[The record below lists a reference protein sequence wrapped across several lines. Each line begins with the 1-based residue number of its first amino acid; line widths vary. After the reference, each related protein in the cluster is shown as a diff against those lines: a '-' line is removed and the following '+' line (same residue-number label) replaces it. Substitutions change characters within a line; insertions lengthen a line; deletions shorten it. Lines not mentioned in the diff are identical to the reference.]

1 EVEVIPEGHEGVEE
15 GGVGEAAV
23 VPKGAVGEELH
34 VAGRADLG
42 GGEVLAVELDGEWEG
57 DLFDA
62 GLAVGAGD
70 YGGAGDDGSAGGE
83 GVGVVLGAEAGGGGG
98 GGGGGRGDDG

>member
-1 EVEVIPEGHEGVEE
+1 MVV
-15 GGVGEAAV
+15 GVGYGVKVRGGGGGRGGGGCECVGVGGGGEAGV
-23 VPKGAVGEELH
+23 VREGAVGEELH
-34 VAGRADLG
+34 VAGRAELG

-83 GVGVVLGAEAGGGGG
+83 GVGVVLG
-98 GGGGGRGDDG
+98 